1 VSARH
6 LVIGLDGAD
15 VDVIDAIG
23 PEKLPTLAR
32 LRSEGAWSRLRSLP
46 PYATLPN
53 WASFLTGL
61 DPGQHGVFDF
71 TTRVGTKVAF
81 TAGTVREAPT
91 IAARLDALGLSTA
104 CLGFPGTWPPERL
117 AHGLF
122 LSGWDSPVA
131 FEADASFV
139 WPTERYAALRERFGP
154 LIFDEVDEMGAE
166 RAGWHADLGPR
177 LVQRIEQRIEMGKAL
192 LAERPWALFMIYF
205 GESDT
210 ASHHLFAHFD
220 PRSPRHPALTT
231 QRERDG
237 LVAVYAALD
246 RAVSALLAAAGP
258 GVELTVLSDHGSG
271 GSSDVVVHLNRSLA
285 EAQLL
290 SFRPS
295 SRTSA
300 ITSLLRGPLL
310 AALPGKARDRLFRAL
325 GRALP
330 GWLESRSRFAAIDL
344 PNTRVFS
351 DELNYFPALHLNL
364 RGREPHGCVDPSDR
378 RAIERELE
386 GWAESLRD
394 ADTGERIIDEVVP
407 REELYQ
413 GPFVDRAPD
422 YVLRLRTAR
431 GYAYNIMPASG
442 PGPAVE
448 KLDPRDHLGRK
459 GRSLPGAHRPRGLY
473 LAHGPSVRPGLE
485 VDAGMLDV
493 TATLLHRMGLRP
505 DDAMGGRIL
514 RELLV
519 EEGQGAQA
527 LPPAT
532 LVPRGKGDLALTEA
546 RLRALGY
553 IE

>member
-1 VSARH
+1 MSARH

-23 PEKLPTLAR
+23 PQRLPTLAR
-32 LRSEGAWSRLRSLP
+32 LRREGAWSRLRSLP

-71 TTRVGTKVAF
+71 TTRLGTKVAF

-91 IAARLDALGLSTA
+91 IAARLDALHLSTA

-117 AHGLF
+117 EHGLF
-122 LSGWDSPVA
+122 VSGWDSPVA

-139 WPTERYAALRERFGP
+139 WPPERYRELRSRFGP

-166 RAGWHADLGPR
+166 RAGWHAGLADG
-177 LVQRIEQRIEMGKAL
+177 LVRRIEQRIEMGKAL

-220 PRSPRHPALTT
+220 PRSPRHPTLST
-231 QRERDG
+231 QREREG
-237 LVAVYAALD
+237 LIEVYVALD
-246 RAVSALLAAAGP
+246 RAVGALLEAAGP
-258 GVELTVLSDHGSG
+258 NVELTVLSDHGSG

-285 EAQLL
+285 EAGLL
-290 SFRPS
+290 SFRAPQIGGAL
-295 SRTSA
+295 TSM
-300 ITSLLRGPLL
+300 LRGPLL
-310 AALPGKARDRLFRAL
+310 SALPGKVRDRLFRAL

-330 GWLESRSRFAAIDL
+330 GWLESRSRFSAIDL

-364 RGREPHGCVDPSDR
+364 RGREPHGCVDASER
-378 RAIERELE
+378 RAIERELD
-386 GWAESLRD
+386 GWARALRD
-394 ADTGERIIDEVVP
+394 PDTGERIIDEVVP

-422 YVLRLRTAR
+422 YVLRLRSAG
-431 GYAYNIMPASG
+431 GYAYNVMPASG
-442 PGPAVE
+442 PGPSIE

-473 LAHGPSVRPGLE
+473 VAHGPSVRAGLE

-493 TATLLHRMGLRP
+493 TATLLHRMGLSP
-505 DDAMGGRIL
+505 DDLMPGRIL

-519 EEGQGAQA
+519 EGDRASQA

>member
-1 VSARH
+1 MSARH
-6 LVIGLDGAD
+6 LVVGLDGAD

-23 PEKLPTLAR
+23 PQRLPTLAR
-32 LRSEGAWSRLRSLP
+32 LRREGAWSRLRSLP

-71 TTRVGTKVAF
+71 TTRVGTEVRF

-91 IAARLDALGLSTA
+91 IAARLDALGLKTA

-139 WPTERYAALRERFGP
+139 WPTERYAELRARFGP

-166 RAGWHADLGPR
+166 RVGWHAQLAPR
-177 LVQRIEQRIEMGKAL
+177 LVRRIEQRTEMACAL
-192 LAERPWALFMIYF
+192 LAEQPWALFMIYF

-220 PRSPRHPALTT
+220 ARSPRHPPLTT
-231 QRERDG
+231 ERERQG
-237 LVAVYAALD
+237 LSDVYVALD
-246 RAVSALLAAAGP
+246 RALAALLEAAGP
-258 GVELTVLSDHGSG
+258 NVELTVLSDHGSG

-285 EAQLL
+285 DAGLL
-290 SFRPS
+290 TFAPPS
-295 SRTSA
+295 PAGALTSM
-300 ITSLLRGPLL
+300 LRGPLL
-310 AALPGKARDRLFRAL
+310 AALPARARDRLFRSL

-330 GWLESRSRFAAIDL
+330 GWLESRSRFGAIDL
-344 PNTRVFS
+344 KHTRVFS

-364 RGREPHGCVDPSDR
+364 KDREPHGTVLPSDR
-378 RAIERELE
+378 RAIERELDA
-386 GWAESLRD
+386 WARALRD
-394 ADTGERIIDEVVP
+394 PDTNERIVDEVVP
-407 REELYQ
+407 REELYR
-413 GPFVDRAPD
+413 GPHVERAPD
-422 YVLRLRTAR
+422 YVLRMRTAR
-431 GYAYNIMPASG
+431 GYAYNVMPASG
-442 PGPAVE
+442 PGPSIE

-473 LAHGPSVRPGLE
+473 VAHGPSVRSGLE

-493 TATLLHRMGLRP
+493 TATLLHRMGLSP
-505 DDAMGGRIL
+505 DETMPGRVL
-514 RELLV
+514 RELVLV
-519 EEGQGAQA
+519 DGSEARA
-527 LPPAT
+527 LPPASIA
-532 LVPRGKGDLALTEA
+532 PRGEGDLALTEA

-553 IE
+553 VE